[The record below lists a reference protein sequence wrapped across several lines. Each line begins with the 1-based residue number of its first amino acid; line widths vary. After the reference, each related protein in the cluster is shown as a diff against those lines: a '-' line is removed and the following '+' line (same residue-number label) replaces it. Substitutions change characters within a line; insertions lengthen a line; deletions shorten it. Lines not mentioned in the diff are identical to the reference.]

1 MDRELVGD
9 RVDVREAD
17 QIADDR
23 GHRGAPSAPRGQAGQ
38 GAGAARPAH
47 LPGDLVR
54 EREDL
59 VIDKEEAAQL
69 LPLDDAQLVRQ
80 TRLRARLLGAA
91 GVAVAQARPADRRQ
105 LLVRAAPA
113 RQGRRRQRV
122 AHVLREVERA
132 APRDAHRV
140 GGGLGVVAGEALGLL
155 HRRAQEELGVG
166 TALAVALVQ
175 RQAVL
180 DRDQHVLQAAPV
192 ALVVV
197 HVAGAHHRHA
207 RRRRQTHERAVAR
220 AVVEHQ
226 VVLQLDEDVVGAEP
240 PDQAL
245 EFGGRVAQPA
255 DLGQAGDAARATAA
269 EHDQPLA
276 VRRQL
281 LDGQAGVQPPR
292 LFAGV
297 ALLLQAEGEAG
308 EAAEVGVAALILGQQ
323 REVGSPR
330 QGVAV
335 RRRIGRM
342 GQRQL
347 QARDGAQPRLLG
359 RAGEL
364 HGAEQAVVVGERQ
377 RAMALRPRRLD
388 QLVDARR
395 ALQQRVVAVRVQ
407 LHVGSAVDR
416 IRGQGVGGVPRGQ
429 GAGRVGLQPPLQI
442 LPLLL
447 PATPAPGIRG
457 AGIVVG
463 VCDRPRAHLSIP
475 ARTRRP
481 PPCRRR
487 RVRGPGRRRRSR

>member
-1 MDRELVGD
+1 M
-9 RVDVREAD
+9 
-17 QIADDR
+17 
-23 GHRGAPSAPRGQAGQ
+23 
-38 GAGAARPAH
+38 
-47 LPGDLVR
+47 
-54 EREDL
+54 
-59 VIDKEEAAQL
+59 IDKEEAAQL

-105 LLVRAAPA
+105 LLVRAAPVL
-113 RQGRRRQRV
+113 QGGRRQRV

-140 GGGLGVVAGEALGLL
+140 GGGVGVVAGEALGLQR
-155 HRRAQEELGVG
+155 RRAQEELRVG

-180 DRDQHVLQAAPV
+180 DRDQHVLQAVPV

-197 HVAGAHHRHA
+197 HVARAHHPHA

-226 VVLQLDEDVVGAEP
+226 VVLQLDEDVVRAEP
-240 PDQAL
+240 LDQAL

-255 DLGQAGDAARATAA
+255 GLGQAGDAARATAA
-269 EHDQPLA
+269 KHDQPLA

-281 LDGQAGVQPPR
+281 LDGQAGVQPSR
-292 LFAGV
+292 LFARV
-297 ALLLQAEGEAG
+297 ALLLQAERQAG

-323 REVGSPR
+323 GEVGSQR
-330 QGVAV
+330 QGGGVAV

-364 HGAEQAVVVGERQ
+364 HGAEHAVVVGERQ
-377 RAMALRPRRLD
+377 RPMSLRPRRLH
-388 QLVDARR
+388 QLLNARR
-395 ALQQRVVAVRVQ
+395 ALQQRIVGVRVQ

-416 IRGQGVGGVPRGQ
+416 IRRQGIGGVTRGQ
-429 GAGRVGLQPPLQI
+429 GAGRVRLQRPFQI

-463 VCDRPRAHLSIP
+463 VCDRPRAHLNTP

-481 PPCRRR
+481 PSCRRR
-487 RVRGPGRRRRSR
+487 RARGPGRRRRSK